1 MKKYD
6 HFEMRC
12 PRLGGEV
19 TFSYCRREGGD
30 IPCLRVIT
38 CWHSFFPVEQY
49 MKKNMTEDAWNSF
62 VNRIPKDKIITIV
75 ELIEEAKKREGQKKA
90 NKDNGSL

>member
-38 CWHSFFPVEQY
+38 CWHPFFPVEQY
-49 MKKNMTEDAWNSF
+49 LKRTMTADAWNTF
-62 VNRIPKDKIITIV
+62 VLQVPKDKIISII
-75 ELIEEAKKREGQKKA
+75 ELIEAAKKRAARKSE
-90 NKDNGSL
+90 

>member
-19 TFSYCRREGGD
+19 TFSYCRQEGGD
-30 IPCLRVIT
+30 IPCLRIIT
-38 CWHSFFPVEQY
+38 CWHPFFPVEQY
-49 MKKNMTEDAWNSF
+49 LKRTMTADAWNTF
-62 VNRIPKDKIITIV
+62 VLQVPKDKIISII
-75 ELIEEAKKREGQKKA
+75 ELIEAAKKRAARKSE
-90 NKDNGSL
+90 

>member
-19 TFSYCRREGGD
+19 TFSYCRQEGGD

-38 CWHSFFPVEQY
+38 CWHPFFPVEQY
-49 MKKNMTEDAWNSF
+49 LKRTMTADAWNTF
-62 VNRIPKDKIITIV
+62 VLQVPKDKIISII
-75 ELIEEAKKREGQKKA
+75 ELIEAAKKRAARKSE
-90 NKDNGSL
+90 

>member
-30 IPCLRVIT
+30 IPCLRIIT
-38 CWHSFFPVEQY
+38 CWHPFFPVEQY
-49 MKKNMTEDAWNSF
+49 LKRTMTADAWNTF
-62 VNRIPKDKIITIV
+62 VLQVPKDKIISII
-75 ELIEEAKKREGQKKA
+75 ELIEAAKKRAARKSE
-90 NKDNGSL
+90 

>member
-6 HFEMRC
+6 HLEVRC

-19 TFSYCRREGGD
+19 TFSYCRQEGGD

-38 CWHSFFPVEQY
+38 CWHPFFPIEQY
-49 MKKNMTEDAWNSF
+49 LKRNMTEDAWNSF
-62 VNRIPKDKIITIV
+62 VRRIPKDKIITIV
-75 ELIEEAKKREGQKKA
+75 ELIEEAKKRAATKSE
-90 NKDNGSL
+90 